1 MEPLDENPSS
11 PDETPPRRGLL
22 DVGRGVLGMLQ
33 RALIGNFFLKL
44 VSFVIALILW
54 AVVSEEPDVES
65 SISVPVTLRLP
76 SELVLTN
83 TPTQSVMVY
92 LKGSRSKLKTIPLGE
107 LDLSV
112 DLQDA
117 REGDSRYSFESSRV
131 SNLPSG
137 ISVVGYSPAY
147 LEVKLDRKRV
157 RNLPIRFRK
166 EGELP
171 MGYRVVNT
179 RIVPPAVTV
188 EGPRAEVDAL
198 TELRTAPV
206 DLSER
211 TRSFDE
217 EVRLQIESPYVRVQG
232 TVEKVK
238 VQVAIEQQR
247 GAVRLDD
254 VPVRLSD
261 ALEHYQLDPE
271 TVSLLLEFPRNQ
283 GDELR
288 REDIRVHVELLSG
301 EEPPTLP
308 LLLRLNN
315 TKEGVPVKMRV
326 ELPADA
332 EILVKKMVPSV
343 LELKPPP
350 SDADKAADKKGK
362 NRAPR

>member
-1 MEPLDENPSS
+1 MEKLDDTPSP
-11 PDETPPRRGLL
+11 PDVTPPRRGLL
-22 DVGRGVLGMLQ
+22 DVGSSLLSVLR
-33 RALIGNFFLKL
+33 RALLGNLFLKL
-44 VSFVIALILW
+44 VSFGIALTLW

-65 SISVPVTLRLP
+65 SVSVPVTLRLP

-92 LKGSRSKLKTIPLGE
+92 LKGSRSKLKTIPLGD

-112 DLQDA
+112 DLEKA
-117 REGDSRYSFESSRV
+117 REGESRFSFENSRV

-137 ISVVGYSPAY
+137 ITVVGYSPAY

-157 RNLPIRFRK
+157 RTLPIRFRK

-171 MGYRVVNT
+171 VGYRLVNT

-198 TELRTAPV
+198 TELRTVPV
-206 DLSER
+206 ELSER

-217 EVRLQIESPYVRVQG
+217 DVRLQIESPYVRVQG

-238 VQVAIEQQR
+238 VQVTVEQQR
-247 GAVRLDD
+247 GTVRLDD

-261 ALEHYQLDPE
+261 ALERYQLDPE
-271 TVSLLLEFPRNQ
+271 TVSLLVELPQPQ

-288 REDIRVHVELLSG
+288 REDIRVNVELVNG
-301 EEPPTLP
+301 ERAPELP
-308 LLLRLNN
+308 LLLRLNG
-315 TKEGVPVKMRV
+315 KDGAVRVRV

-332 EILVKKMVPSV
+332 DILVKKMVPSV

-350 SDADKAADKKGK
+350 SDTDKAADKKGK
-362 NRAPR
+362 NRSPR